1 MGLFISTGLLAAML
15 GRTPIRTP
23 RRIDREDAAGD
34 LRAEIA
40 ALKRDMATLERN
52 FREAERQLHQA
63 QKMKAVGELT
73 GGIAHDFNNILTVIT
88 AMIKVLTDAVSDK
101 PDLAA
106 VAKLINDAAGR
117 GSDLTQRLLS
127 FSRMQPLQP
136 RETDLNQLIVETTK
150 LFKPALGA
158 QIRVTMNFANDLRPA
173 RIDPTQFA
181 TALLN
186 LALNA
191 RDAMPDGG
199 ALVLETRNVE
209 VDTSDLTHGIPPGRY
224 AMLAVQDNGTGIP
237 ASIRPRVF
245 EPFFTTK
252 EEGRGSGLGLSMVC
266 RFIRQSGGRITID
279 SEEGRG
285 TTMRMYLPHADAM
298 AGVGRDEVD
307 ANAMSH

>member
-1 MGLFISTGLLAAML
+1 MALFISAGLLAAML
-15 GRTPIRTP
+15 GRSSIRTP
-23 RRIDREDAAGD
+23 RANQEDAGG
-34 LRAEIA
+34 LQTEIA
-40 ALKRDMATLERN
+40 ALKRDIATLERN
-52 FREAERQLHQA
+52 FRDAEQQLHQA

-88 AMIKVLTDAVSDK
+88 AMIKVLTDAVADK

-106 VAKLINDAAGR
+106 VAQLIDDAAGR

-136 RETDLNQLIVETTK
+136 RATDLNQLIVETTK
-150 LFKPALGA
+150 LFKPTLGG
-158 QIRVTMNFANDLRPA
+158 QIRVTTNFARDLRPA

-199 ALVLETRNVE
+199 TLALETGNI
-209 VDTSDLTHGIPPGRY
+209 DIGDAHPKGIAPGRY
-224 AMLAVQDNGTGIP
+224 ATLAVQDNGTGIP
-237 ASIRPRVF
+237 AAIRHRVF

-252 EEGRGSGLGLSMVC
+252 EEGHGSGLGLAMVC
-266 RFIRQSGGRITID
+266 RFIRQSGGHITID
-279 SEEGRG
+279 SEEGVG
-285 TTMRMYLPHADAM
+285 TTMRMYLPQ
-298 AGVGRDEVD
+298 AGT
-307 ANAMSH
+307 ASH